1 MTDVAH
7 TYLCQPQTLILSRN
21 SYDTQLLCLCR
32 SLSHGNDWVFPF
44 SVGLH
49 TLFTTM
55 CTSWE
60 FFDKKQT
67 KMVDL
72 MFWAP
77 LLQRTFFSF
86 CTLST
91 GIVLTLES
99 YILDRA
105 RNSKKLNKPYGVNFW
120 PKRLVYQE
128 GISRIILWKLF
139 FKANCIVRNHQL

>member
-21 SYDTQLLCLCR
+21 SYDTQLLCLCQ

-105 RNSKKLNKPYGVNFW
+105 RNSKKTEQAIRGQFLTKKVSVPRGNFSNYFM
-120 PKRLVYQE
+120 K
-128 GISRIILWKLF
+128 IIF
-139 FKANCIVRNHQL
+139 